1 MGQGVSDVPGV
12 VVAMRGRMERRA
24 ESRQVSLDDREWW
37 TSLDE
42 GYWQALL
49 EQGETAPEVAPPAD
63 PQETFQILNL
73 DLESGP
79 GRWQAPVDGDH
90 PPDSPHGPDGD
101 HGWQMAQLALDQGEV
116 FCLRVSGANR
126 GGLLVDW
133 NGLQGFVPASH
144 LRDMPRC
151 QQPRER
157 VAELARY
164 IDTSLTVRLIEVDR
178 QQNRLVFS
186 ERATKTDMTPAAILR
201 SLHPGDTCQG
211 VVTNLT
217 AFGAFVDLGGVEGLV
232 HISEISWDR
241 VRNPGEL
248 LTPGQ
253 EVDVHV
259 LGVNP
264 EEGRI
269 ALSLKRL
276 RPNPWI
282 GVEERYHVGQVL
294 KGTVTNVVS
303 FGAFV
308 RIEEGV
314 EGLIHISELAEGSL
328 LHPRN
333 IVREGDVVRVLVLKV
348 DQANQRLGL
357 SLRQAHS
364 MGRAASG

>member
-1 MGQGVSDVPGV
+1 MSDVLGV
-12 VVAMRGRMERRA
+12 VVTMQGSVERRLD
-24 ESRQVSLDDREWW
+24 SRQVSLSDREWW

-42 GYWQALL
+42 GYWEAIL
-49 EQGETAPEVAPPAD
+49 EQGEKAPEVVPPAD
-63 PQETFQILNL
+63 PQETFQTLNV
-73 DLESGP
+73 DRQPSQS
-79 GRWQAPVDGDH
+79 RRQAPVDEDLV
-90 PPDSPHGPDGD
+90 SDGE
-101 HGWQMAQLALDQGEV
+101 HGWEVAQLALDQGEL

-144 LRDMPRC
+144 LQEMPVC

-186 ERATKTDMTPAAILR
+186 ERAGKTDMTPAALLA
-201 SLHPGDTCQG
+201 SLHPGDRCQG

-217 AFGAFVDLGGVEGLV
+217 AFGAFVDLGGVEGLI
-232 HISEISWDR
+232 HISELSWDR
-241 VRNPGEL
+241 VRHPGDVL
-248 LTPGQ
+248 MLGQ
-253 EVDVHV
+253 EVKVHV

-264 EEGRI
+264 DEGRI

-282 GVEERYHVGQVL
+282 GVEERYQAGQVL
-294 KGTVTNVVS
+294 KGTVTSVVS

-357 SLRQAHS
+357 SLRQARGR
-364 MGRAASG
+364 GRAASG

>member
-1 MGQGVSDVPGV
+1 
-12 VVAMRGRMERRA
+12 MERTSD
-24 ESRQVSLDDREWW
+24 SRQVSLDDREWW

-49 EQGETAPEVAPPAD
+49 EQGEMAPKVVPPAD
-63 PQETFQILNL
+63 PQETFHILNA
-73 DLESGP
+73 EQQPSPRRG
-79 GRWQAPVDGDH
+79 QAPVDGDNGS
-90 PPDSPHGPDGD
+90 DVA
-101 HGWQMAQLALDQGEV
+101 HGWQVAQLALDQGEL

-126 GGLLVDW
+126 GGLLADW

-144 LRDMPRC
+144 LKEMPRC

-164 IDTSLTVRLIEVDR
+164 IGTSLTIRLIEVDR

-186 ERATKTDMTPAAILR
+186 ERATKTDMTPAAILK

-232 HISEISWDR
+232 HISELSWDR
-241 VRNPGEL
+241 VRNPGDVL
-248 LTPGQ
+248 QPGQ
-253 EVDVHV
+253 DVKVHV

-264 EEGRI
+264 DEGRI

-276 RPNPWI
+276 CPNPWL
-282 GVEERYHVGQVL
+282 GVEERYQVGQLL
-294 KGTVTNVVS
+294 KGMVTNVVS

-333 IVREGDVVRVLVLKV
+333 VVREGDMVQVLVLKV

-357 SLRQAHS
+357 SLRQVQG
-364 MGRAASG
+364 MGQAASG